1 VRDGSAV
8 VHRLGSETI
17 LRDNALSG
25 LIPRAKIVSDL
36 VKVYGIVNCN
46 TVKAARAWLDKRK
59 LGYEFVDFKKTPP
72 TEELLARWCATFGW
86 ENVLNRRGTTWRL
99 LPPAAQARVKD
110 EKSAIAL
117 MREKPTVIKRP
128 VVESGKTLLSGF
140 DEAEYSKR
148 L

>member
-1 VRDGSAV
+1 M
-8 VHRLGSETI
+8 
-17 LRDNALSG
+17 
-25 LIPRAKIVSDL
+25 
-36 VKVYGIVNCN
+36 KVYGIVNCN

-72 TEELLARWCATFGW
+72 TEELLARWCGTFGW

-128 VVESGKTLLSGF
+128 VVESGETLLSGF
-140 DEAEYSKR
+140 DEAEYVKNLGR
-148 L
+148 N